1 MKYKCNEENCKEFNG
16 SSYTTECPECG
27 STDIE
32 IVKSNN
38 FFDKIKEKT
47 KKNKFIYLMVIVIII
62 LLLIGKCNG
71 GGDDDKKLKKEKYSL
86 EFNTKNSDYCL
97 VYLISEEG
105 EKVSYDSR
113 TYAFLNLQASIEE
126 ENGDVYSLQIE
137 GNKIFYCT
145 EGDVTIEYN
154 TKSNDNYQSLDVKY
168 NGIRNIPEVKPVNKD
183 KNCIANIELGTP
195 SYDFANCQI
204 IVPVI
209 QGGSNAFISINGKEG
224 NFKNTTKFSVKGIN
238 NDNFEIWYYPKGFSN
253 QKRKYNFVNK
263 QEILD
268 QIKNTK
274 SSKISIDKES
284 VKSEI
289 KSAIKLFNDKSN
301 RDLAEDKMWDLAD
314 KYPSFVII
322 INGGDAKSPF
332 DVRTE
337 IQALEDGEN
346 QVLNFNGAE
355 VKVTEI
361 SMGCGSRVKIEAF
374 VNRK

>member
-1 MKYKCNEENCKEFNG
+1 MKYKCNENGQEFVG

-32 IVKSNN
+32 LVKSNN
-38 FFDKIKEKT
+38 FFDKIREKT
-47 KKNKFIYLMVIVIII
+47 KKNKFISLMVVVIII
-62 LLLIGKCNG
+62 LLLIGPCGEEEK
-71 GGDDDKKLKKEKYSL
+71 DTKIKKEKYSL
-86 EFNTKNSDYCL
+86 EFNTKNNDYCL

-105 EKVSYDSR
+105 EKVPYSSS
-113 TYAFLNLQASIEE
+113 TYAFLNLKASIEE

-145 EGDVTIEYN
+145 EGEVTIEYN
-154 TKSNDNYQSLDVKY
+154 TKSNDNYQSLDSKY
-168 NGIRNIPEVKPVNKD
+168 NGIRNIPEVKPINKD
-183 KNCIANIELGTP
+183 KNCIANIELGIP
-195 SYDFANCQI
+195 SYDFENCQI

-238 NDNFEIWYYPKGFSN
+238 DDNFEIWYYPKGFSD
-253 QKRKYNFVNK
+253 QKVKYDFINK

-268 QIKNTK
+268 QIKKTK
-274 SSKISIDKES
+274 SSKNLNIDTEAIKLE
-284 VKSEI
+284 V

-301 RDLAEDKMWDLAD
+301 RDLAEDKMWDLAE
-314 KYPSFVII
+314 KYPLLSII
-322 INGGDAKSPF
+322 INGGDAKSPY

-346 QVLNFNGAE
+346 QVLNFNGVE

-361 SMGCGSRVKIEAF
+361 SMGCGSTVKIEAF

>member
-1 MKYKCNEENCKEFNG
+1 MKYKCNENGQEFVG

-32 IVKSNN
+32 LVKSNN

-47 KKNKFIYLMVIVIII
+47 KKNKFISLMVVVIII
-62 LLLIGKCNG
+62 LLLIGPCGEEEK
-71 GGDDDKKLKKEKYSL
+71 DTKIKKEKYSL
-86 EFNTKNSDYCL
+86 EFNTKNNDYCL
-97 VYLISEEG
+97 IYLISEEG
-105 EKVSYDSR
+105 EKIPYSST
-113 TYAFLNLQASIEE
+113 TYAFLNLKASIEE

-145 EGDVTIEYN
+145 EGEVTIEYN
-154 TKSNDNYQSLDVKY
+154 TKSNDNYQSLDSKY
-168 NGIRNIPEVKPVNKD
+168 NGIRNIPEVKPINKD

-204 IVPVI
+204 IVPVV

-238 NDNFEIWYYPKGFSN
+238 DDNFEIWYYPKGFSD
-253 QKRKYNFVNK
+253 QKVKYDFVNK
-263 QEILD
+263 QELLD
-268 QIKNTK
+268 EIKNNK
-274 SSKISIDKES
+274 SLKKSKINIEA
-284 VKSEI
+284 VKSEV

-301 RDLAEDKMWDLAD
+301 RDLAEDRIYDLAE
-314 KYPSFVII
+314 KYPLFKNIFIDGEAVSVWVFR
-322 INGGDAKSPF
+322 S
-332 DVRTE
+332 E
-337 IQALEDGEN
+337 IQALQDTDN
-346 QVLNFNGAE
+346 QIFNFNAAQ

-361 SMGCGSRVKIEAF
+361 SMGCGSSVKIEAF

>member
-1 MKYKCNEENCKEFNG
+1 MKYKCNENGQEFVG

-32 IVKSNN
+32 LVKSNN
-38 FFDKIKEKT
+38 FFDKIKEKI
-47 KKNKFIYLMVIVIII
+47 KKNKFISLIVVVIII
-62 LLLIGKCNG
+62 LLLIGPGKEEK
-71 GGDDDKKLKKEKYSL
+71 DTKIKKEKYSL
-86 EFNTKNSDYCL
+86 EFNTKSNDYCL

-105 EKVSYDSR
+105 EKIPYSST
-113 TYAFLNLQASIEE
+113 TYAFLNLKASIEE

-145 EGDVTIEYN
+145 EGEVTIEYN
-154 TKSNDNYQSLDVKY
+154 TKSNDNYQSLDSKY
-168 NGIRNIPEVKPVNKD
+168 NGIRNIPEVKPINKD

-238 NDNFEIWYYPKGFSN
+238 DDNFEIWYYPKGFSD
-253 QKRKYNFVNK
+253 QKVKYDFVNK
-263 QEILD
+263 QELLD
-268 QIKNTK
+268 EIKNNK
-274 SSKISIDKES
+274 SLKKSKINIEA
-284 VKSEI
+284 VKSEV

-301 RDLAEDKMWDLAD
+301 RDLAEDKIYDLAE
-314 KYPSFVII
+314 KYPLFKNIFIDGEAVSVWVFR
-322 INGGDAKSPF
+322 S
-332 DVRTE
+332 E
-337 IQALEDGEN
+337 IQALQDTDN
-346 QVLNFNGAE
+346 QIFNFNAAQ

-361 SMGCGSRVKIEAF
+361 SMGCGSSVKIEAF

>member
-1 MKYKCNEENCKEFNG
+1 MKYKCNENGQEFVG

-32 IVKSNN
+32 LVKSNN
-38 FFDKIKEKT
+38 FFDKIKEKI
-47 KKNKFIYLMVIVIII
+47 KKNKFISLIVVVIII
-62 LLLIGKCNG
+62 LLLIGPGKEEK
-71 GGDDDKKLKKEKYSL
+71 DTKIKKEKYSL
-86 EFNTKNSDYCL
+86 EFNTKSNDYCL

-105 EKVSYDSR
+105 EKIPYSST
-113 TYAFLNLQASIEE
+113 TYAFLNLKASIEE

-145 EGDVTIEYN
+145 EGEVTIEYN
-154 TKSNDNYQSLDVKY
+154 TKSNDNYQSLDSKY
-168 NGIRNIPEVKPVNKD
+168 NGIRNIPEVKPINKD

-238 NDNFEIWYYPKGFSN
+238 DDNFEIWYYPKGFSD
-253 QKRKYNFVNK
+253 QKVKYDFVNK
-263 QEILD
+263 QELLD
-268 QIKNTK
+268 EIKNNK
-274 SSKISIDKES
+274 SLKKSKINIEA
-284 VKSEI
+284 VKSEF

-301 RDLAEDKMWDLAD
+301 RDLAEDKIYDLAE
-314 KYPSFVII
+314 KYPLFKNIFIDGEAVSVWVFR
-322 INGGDAKSPF
+322 S
-332 DVRTE
+332 E
-337 IQALEDGEN
+337 IQALQDTDN
-346 QVLNFNGAE
+346 QIFNFNAAQ

-361 SMGCGSRVKIEAF
+361 SMGCGSSVKIEAF